1 MFFGEVRH
9 AARMLARTP
18 TFTAVAALSVAL
30 GIGVNSAL
38 FSLHDAKLLRP
49 LPRRIRAR
57 S

>member
-38 FSLHDAKLLRP
+38 FSLHDAILLRP